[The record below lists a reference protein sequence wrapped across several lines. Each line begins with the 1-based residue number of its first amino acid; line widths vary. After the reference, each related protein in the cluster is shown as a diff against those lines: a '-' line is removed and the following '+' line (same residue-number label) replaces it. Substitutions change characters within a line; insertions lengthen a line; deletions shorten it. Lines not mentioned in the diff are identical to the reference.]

1 MKTFEKVTLI
11 LSATSDH
18 CSQTY
23 GPSDVLKEQL
33 DDLADDANVE
43 ILEILDKEPMELVPY
58 ARAAILHE

>member
-11 LSATSDH
+11 LSAKSNH

-33 DDLADDANVE
+33 DDISDDIE
-43 ILEILDKEPMELVPY
+43 ILEILETERMELVPY